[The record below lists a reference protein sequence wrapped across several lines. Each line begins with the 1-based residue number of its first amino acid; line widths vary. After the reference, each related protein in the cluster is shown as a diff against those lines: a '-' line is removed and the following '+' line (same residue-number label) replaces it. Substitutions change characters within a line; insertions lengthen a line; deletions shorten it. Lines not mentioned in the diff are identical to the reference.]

1 MKDSV
6 YRAPKGTRDLV
17 WPDSERRRSFI
28 DLFAKIVSRSGYAE
42 IVPPMF
48 EHIEV
53 FQRLGDGTDVVRKEM
68 YNFEDKGGRNIA
80 LRPEQTASI
89 VRSYAEHRPSLP
101 WKVWYAGPN
110 FRYERAQKGRFRQF
124 DQVGVEALGADD
136 PYLDVEVIAI
146 AWRFYE
152 ALGLKQVNLL
162 LNSVGTIQDRTR
174 YVEALRGYLE
184 KRKGDLSTEMQETL
198 VSNPLRVLDSKRTED
213 IEVVSEAP
221 SILEHLSV
229 EANSHFNKV
238 QEGLQKLKIP
248 YSVTPN
254 LVRGL
259 DYYVQTTFEFTTKS
273 IDAAQ
278 DAIGGGGRYDGLAA
292 EMGAP
297 ETPGVGFALGL
308 DRTLMACE
316 AEKTFIG
323 QEQLLQ
329 IYVVDTT
336 GGENSLIITDQLRQK
351 GFKVDRSFGDRSMKA
366 QMKAADKSGAKIALI
381 IGEDEVEK
389 GVVTIRDLR
398 GEEGQEE
405 IASDSIIANLEKRLG

>member
-28 DLFAKIVSRSGYAE
+28 DLFAGIVSRSGYAE

-68 YNFEDKGGRNIA
+68 YDFEDKGGRNIA

-89 VRSYAEHRPSLP
+89 VRAYAEHRPSLP

-136 PYLDVEVIAI
+136 PHLDVEVIAI

-152 ALGLKQVNLL
+152 ALGLRQVNLL
-162 LNSVGTIQDRTR
+162 LNSVGTSQDRTR
-174 YVEALRGYLE
+174 YIEALSGYLE
-184 KRKGDLSTEMQETL
+184 KRKSDLSAEAQETH
-198 VSNPLRVLDSKRTED
+198 VSNPLRVLASKRNED
-213 IEVVSEAP
+213 IGVVSEAP
-221 SILEHLSV
+221 SILEHLSD
-229 EANSHFNKV
+229 EADSHFKRV
-238 QEGLQKLKIP
+238 QEGLKKLKIP
-248 YSVTPN
+248 YLVEPN

-297 ETPGVGFALGL
+297 ATPGVGFALGL
-308 DRTLMACE
+308 DRTLMGCE
-316 AEKTFIG
+316 AETTFIG
-323 QEQLLQ
+323 PEQLLQ

-336 GGENSLIITDQLRQK
+336 GGENSLLITDQLRQN

>member
-28 DLFAKIVSRSGYAE
+28 DLFAEIVSSAGYAE
-42 IVPPMF
+42 IVLPMF
-48 EHIEV
+48 EHVEV

-68 YNFEDKGGRNIA
+68 YDFEDKGGRNIA

-89 VRSYAEHRPSLP
+89 VRAYAEHRPSLP

-124 DQVGVEALGADD
+124 DQVGIEALGADD

-152 ALGLKQVNLL
+152 ALGLKQVNLS
-162 LNSVGTIQDRTR
+162 LNSVGTLQDRII
-174 YVEALRGYLE
+174 YIEALSEYLE
-184 KRKGDLSTEMQETL
+184 KQKGFLSTEAQETL
-198 VSNPLRVLDSKRTED
+198 SSNPLRVLDSKRAED
-213 IEVVSEAP
+213 IEVVSQAP
-221 SILEHLSV
+221 IILEHLSE
-229 EANSHFNKV
+229 EANNHFSKV
-238 QEGLQKLKIP
+238 EEGLKKLEIP
-248 YSVTPN
+248 YLVQPN

-259 DYYVQTTFEFTTKS
+259 DYYVQTTFEFSTES

-297 ETPGVGFALGL
+297 ATPGVGFALGL

-323 QEQLLQ
+323 PEQLLQ
-329 IYVVDTT
+329 VYVIDTT
-336 GGENSLIITDQLRQK
+336 GGENSLVITDQLRQN

-381 IGEDEVEK
+381 VGEDEVEK

-405 IASDSIIANLEKRLG
+405 IASDSIIANLEKRL

>member
-28 DLFAKIVSRSGYAE
+28 DLFAEIVSSAGYAE
-42 IVPPMF
+42 IVLPMF
-48 EHIEV
+48 EHVEV

-68 YNFEDKGGRNIA
+68 YDFEDKGGRNIA

-89 VRSYAEHRPSLP
+89 VRAYAEHRPSLP

-124 DQVGVEALGADD
+124 DQVGIEALGADD

-152 ALGLKQVNLL
+152 ALGLKQVNLS
-162 LNSVGTIQDRTR
+162 LNSVGTLQDRII
-174 YVEALRGYLE
+174 YIEALSEYLE
-184 KRKGDLSTEMQETL
+184 KQKGFLSTEAQETL
-198 VSNPLRVLDSKRTED
+198 SSNPLRVLDSKRAED
-213 IEVVSEAP
+213 IEVVSQAP
-221 SILEHLSV
+221 SILEHLSE
-229 EANSHFNKV
+229 EANNHFSKV
-238 QEGLQKLKIP
+238 EEGLKKLEIP
-248 YSVTPN
+248 YLVKPN

-259 DYYVQTTFEFTTKS
+259 DYYVQTTFEFSTES

-297 ETPGVGFALGL
+297 ATPGVGFALGL

-323 QEQLLQ
+323 PEQLLQ
-329 IYVVDTT
+329 VYVIDTT
-336 GGENSLIITDQLRQK
+336 GGENSLVITDQLRQN

-381 IGEDEVEK
+381 VGEDEVEK
-389 GVVTIRDLR
+389 GVVTIR
-398 GEEGQEE
+398 Q
-405 IASDSIIANLEKRLG
+405 

>member
-28 DLFAKIVSRSGYAE
+28 DLFAEIVSSAGYAE
-42 IVPPMF
+42 IVLPMF
-48 EHIEV
+48 EHVEV

-68 YNFEDKGGRNIA
+68 YDFEDKGGRNIA

-89 VRSYAEHRPSLP
+89 VRAYAEHRPSLP
-101 WKVWYAGPN
+101 WKVWYSGPN

-124 DQVGVEALGADD
+124 DQVGIEALGADD
-136 PYLDVEVIAI
+136 PYLDVEVISI

-152 ALGLKQVNLL
+152 ALGLKQVNLS
-162 LNSVGTIQDRTR
+162 LNSVGTLQDRIV
-174 YVEALRGYLE
+174 YIEALSEYLE
-184 KRKGDLSTEMQETL
+184 KQKGFLSTEAQETL
-198 VSNPLRVLDSKRTED
+198 SSNPLRVLDSKRAED
-213 IEVVSEAP
+213 IEVVSQAP
-221 SILEHLSV
+221 SILEHLSE
-229 EANSHFNKV
+229 EANNHFSKV
-238 QEGLQKLKIP
+238 EEGLKKLEIP
-248 YSVTPN
+248 YLVQPN

-259 DYYVQTTFEFTTKS
+259 DYYVQTTFEFSTES

-297 ETPGVGFALGL
+297 ATPGVGFALGL

-323 QEQLLQ
+323 PEQLLQ
-329 IYVVDTT
+329 VYVIDTT
-336 GGENSLIITDQLRQK
+336 GGENSLLITDQLRQN

-381 IGEDEVEK
+381 VGEDEVEK

-405 IASDSIIANLEKRLG
+405 IASDSIIANLEKRL

>member
-1 MKDSV
+1 VKESV

-28 DLFAKIVSRSGYAE
+28 DLFAVIASSAGYSE

-68 YNFEDKGGRNIA
+68 YDFEDKGGRNIA

-89 VRSYAEHRPSLP
+89 VRSYAEHRPPLP

-136 PYLDVEVIAI
+136 PYLDIEVIAI

-162 LNSVGTIQDRTR
+162 LNSVGTTQDRTR

>member
-28 DLFAKIVSRSGYAE
+28 DLFAEIVSSAGYAE
-42 IVPPMF
+42 IVLPMF
-48 EHIEV
+48 EHVEV

-68 YNFEDKGGRNIA
+68 YDFEDKGGRNIA

-89 VRSYAEHRPSLP
+89 VRAYAEHRPSLP

-124 DQVGVEALGADD
+124 DQVGIEALGADD

-152 ALGLKQVNLL
+152 ALGLKQVNLS
-162 LNSVGTIQDRTR
+162 LNSVGTLQDRII
-174 YVEALRGYLE
+174 YIEALSEYLE
-184 KRKGDLSTEMQETL
+184 KQKGFLSTEAQETL
-198 VSNPLRVLDSKRTED
+198 SSNPLRVLDSKRAED
-213 IEVVSEAP
+213 IEVLSQAP
-221 SILEHLSV
+221 SILEHLSE
-229 EANSHFNKV
+229 EANNHFSKV
-238 QEGLQKLKIP
+238 EEGLKKLEIP
-248 YSVTPN
+248 YLVQPN

-259 DYYVQTTFEFTTKS
+259 DYYVQTTFEFSTES

-297 ETPGVGFALGL
+297 ATPGVGFALGL

-323 QEQLLQ
+323 PEQLLQ
-329 IYVVDTT
+329 VYVIDTT
-336 GGENSLIITDQLRQK
+336 GGENSLVITDQLRQN

-381 IGEDEVEK
+381 VGEDEVEK

-405 IASDSIIANLEKRLG
+405 IASDSIIANLEKRL

>member
-28 DLFAKIVSRSGYAE
+28 DLFAEIVSSAGYAE
-42 IVPPMF
+42 IVLPMF
-48 EHIEV
+48 EHVEV

-68 YNFEDKGGRNIA
+68 YDFEDKGGRNIA

-89 VRSYAEHRPSLP
+89 VRAYAEHRPSLP

-124 DQVGVEALGADD
+124 DQVGIEALGADD

-152 ALGLKQVNLL
+152 ALGLKQVNLS
-162 LNSVGTIQDRTR
+162 LNSVGTLQDRIV
-174 YVEALRGYLE
+174 YIEALSEYLE
-184 KRKGDLSTEMQETL
+184 KQKGFLSTEAQETL
-198 VSNPLRVLDSKRTED
+198 SSNPLRVLDSKRAED
-213 IEVVSEAP
+213 IEVISQAP
-221 SILEHLSV
+221 SILEHLSE
-229 EANSHFNKV
+229 EANNHFSKV
-238 QEGLQKLKIP
+238 EEGLKKLEIP
-248 YSVTPN
+248 YLVKPN

-259 DYYVQTTFEFTTKS
+259 DYYVQTTFEFSTES

-297 ETPGVGFALGL
+297 ATPGVGFALGL

-323 QEQLLQ
+323 PEQLLQ
-329 IYVVDTT
+329 VYVIDL
-336 GGENSLIITDQLRQK
+336 SLIHI
-351 GFKVDRSFGDRSMKA
+351 
-366 QMKAADKSGAKIALI
+366 
-381 IGEDEVEK
+381 
-389 GVVTIRDLR
+389 
-398 GEEGQEE
+398 
-405 IASDSIIANLEKRLG
+405 

>member
-1 MKDSV
+1 MKDPV

-28 DLFAKIVSRSGYAE
+28 DLFAEIVSSAGYAE
-42 IVPPMF
+42 IVLPMF
-48 EHIEV
+48 EHVEV

-68 YNFEDKGGRNIA
+68 YDFEDKGGRNIA

-89 VRSYAEHRPSLP
+89 VRAYAEHRPSLP

-124 DQVGVEALGADD
+124 DQVGIEALGADD

-152 ALGLKQVNLL
+152 ALGLKQVNLS
-162 LNSVGTIQDRTR
+162 LNSVGTLQDRIV
-174 YVEALRGYLE
+174 YIEALSEYLE
-184 KRKGDLSTEMQETL
+184 KQKGFLSTEAQETL
-198 VSNPLRVLDSKRTED
+198 SSNPLRVLDSKRAED
-213 IEVVSEAP
+213 IEVVSQAP
-221 SILEHLSV
+221 SILEHLSEEASNHFSKV
-229 EANSHFNKV
+229 E
-238 QEGLQKLKIP
+238 EGLKKLEIP
-248 YSVTPN
+248 YLVKPN

-259 DYYVQTTFEFTTKS
+259 DYYVQTTFEFSTES

-297 ETPGVGFALGL
+297 ATPGVGFALGL

-323 QEQLLQ
+323 PEQLLQ
-329 IYVVDTT
+329 VYVIDTT
-336 GGENSLIITDQLRQK
+336 GGENSLVITDQLRQN

-381 IGEDEVEK
+381 VGEDEVEK

-405 IASDSIIANLEKRLG
+405 IASDSIIANLEKRL

>member
-17 WPDSERRRSFI
+17 WPDTERRRSFI
-28 DLFAKIVSRSGYAE
+28 DLFSGIASSAGYAE

-152 ALGLKQVNLL
+152 ALDLKQVNLL
-162 LNSVGTIQDRTR
+162 LNSVGTTQDRTR
-174 YVEALRGYLE
+174 YVEALREYLE
-184 KRKGDLSTEMQETL
+184 KRKDDLSTETQETL
-198 VSNPLRVLDSKRTED
+198 TSNPLRVLDSKRAED
-213 IEVVSEAP
+213 IEVISEAP
-221 SILEHLSV
+221 SILEHLSA

-336 GGENSLIITDQLRQK
+336 GGENSLVITDQLRQK

>member
-28 DLFAKIVSRSGYAE
+28 DLFAEIVSSAGYAE
-42 IVPPMF
+42 IVLPMF
-48 EHIEV
+48 EHVEV

-68 YNFEDKGGRNIA
+68 YDFEDKGGRNIA

-89 VRSYAEHRPSLP
+89 VRAYAEHRPSLP
-101 WKVWYAGPN
+101 WKVWYSGPN

-124 DQVGVEALGADD
+124 DQVGIEALGADD

-152 ALGLKQVNLL
+152 ALGLKQVNLS
-162 LNSVGTIQDRTR
+162 LNSVGTLQDRIV
-174 YVEALRGYLE
+174 YIEALSEYLE
-184 KRKGDLSTEMQETL
+184 KQKGFLSTEAQETL
-198 VSNPLRVLDSKRTED
+198 SSNPLRVLDSKRAED
-213 IEVVSEAP
+213 IEVISQAP
-221 SILEHLSV
+221 SILEHLSEEASNHFSKV
-229 EANSHFNKV
+229 E
-238 QEGLQKLKIP
+238 EGLKKLEIP
-248 YSVTPN
+248 YLVKPN

-259 DYYVQTTFEFTTKS
+259 DYYVQTTFEFSTES

-297 ETPGVGFALGL
+297 ATPGVGFALGL

-323 QEQLLQ
+323 PEQLLQ
-329 IYVVDTT
+329 VYVIDTT
-336 GGENSLIITDQLRQK
+336 GGENSLVITDQLRQN

-381 IGEDEVEK
+381 VGEDEVEK

-405 IASDSIIANLEKRLG
+405 IASDSIIANLEKRL

>member
-28 DLFAKIVSRSGYAE
+28 DLFAEIVSSAGYAE
-42 IVPPMF
+42 IVLPMF
-48 EHIEV
+48 EHVEV

-68 YNFEDKGGRNIA
+68 YDFEDKGGRNIA

-89 VRSYAEHRPSLP
+89 VRAYAEHRPSLP
-101 WKVWYAGPN
+101 WKVWYSGPN

-124 DQVGVEALGADD
+124 DQVGIEALGADD

-152 ALGLKQVNLL
+152 ALGLKQVNLS
-162 LNSVGTIQDRTR
+162 LNSVGTLQDRII
-174 YVEALRGYLE
+174 YIEALSEYLE
-184 KRKGDLSTEMQETL
+184 KQKGFLSTEAQETL
-198 VSNPLRVLDSKRTED
+198 SSNPLRVLDSKRAED
-213 IEVVSEAP
+213 IEVVSQAP
-221 SILEHLSV
+221 SILEHLSEEASNHFSKV
-229 EANSHFNKV
+229 E
-238 QEGLQKLKIP
+238 EGLKKLEIP
-248 YSVTPN
+248 YLVQPN

-259 DYYVQTTFEFTTKS
+259 DYYVQTTFEFSTES

-297 ETPGVGFALGL
+297 STPGVGFALGL

-323 QEQLLQ
+323 PEQLLQ
-329 IYVVDTT
+329 VYVIDTT
-336 GGENSLIITDQLRQK
+336 GGENSLVITDQLRQN

-381 IGEDEVEK
+381 VGEDEVEK

-405 IASDSIIANLEKRLG
+405 IASDSIIANLEKRL

>member
-1 MKDSV
+1 VKDSV

-28 DLFAKIVSRSGYAE
+28 DLFAEIVSSAGYAE
-42 IVPPMF
+42 IVLPMF
-48 EHIEV
+48 EHVEV

-68 YNFEDKGGRNIA
+68 YDFEDKGGRNIA

-89 VRSYAEHRPSLP
+89 VRAYAEHRPSLP

-124 DQVGVEALGADD
+124 DQVGIEALGADD

-152 ALGLKQVNLL
+152 ALGLKQVNLS
-162 LNSVGTIQDRTR
+162 LNSVGTLQDRIV
-174 YVEALRGYLE
+174 YIEALSEYLE
-184 KRKGDLSTEMQETL
+184 KQKGFLSTEAQETL
-198 VSNPLRVLDSKRTED
+198 SSNPLRVLDSKRAED
-213 IEVVSEAP
+213 IEVLSQAP
-221 SILEHLSV
+221 SILEHLSE
-229 EANSHFNKV
+229 EANNHFSKV
-238 QEGLQKLKIP
+238 EEGLKKLEIP
-248 YSVTPN
+248 YLVQPN

-259 DYYVQTTFEFTTKS
+259 DYYVQTTFEFSTES

-297 ETPGVGFALGL
+297 ATPGVGFALGL

-323 QEQLLQ
+323 PEQLLQ
-329 IYVVDTT
+329 VYVIDTT
-336 GGENSLIITDQLRQK
+336 GGENSLVITDQLRQN

-381 IGEDEVEK
+381 VGEDEVEK

-405 IASDSIIANLEKRLG
+405 IASDSIIANLEKRL

>member
-28 DLFAKIVSRSGYAE
+28 DLFAEIVSSAGYAE
-42 IVPPMF
+42 IVLPMF
-48 EHIEV
+48 EHVEV

-68 YNFEDKGGRNIA
+68 YDFEDKGGRNIA

-89 VRSYAEHRPSLP
+89 VRAYAEHRPSLP

-124 DQVGVEALGADD
+124 DQVGIEALGADD

-152 ALGLKQVNLL
+152 ALGLKQVNLS
-162 LNSVGTIQDRTR
+162 LNSVGTLQDRIV
-174 YVEALRGYLE
+174 YIEALSEYLE
-184 KRKGDLSTEMQETL
+184 KQKGFLSTEAQETL
-198 VSNPLRVLDSKRTED
+198 SSNPLRVLDSKRAED
-213 IEVVSEAP
+213 IEVVSQAP
-221 SILEHLSV
+221 SILEHLSE
-229 EANSHFNKV
+229 EANNHFSKV
-238 QEGLQKLKIP
+238 EEGLKKLEIP
-248 YSVTPN
+248 YLVQPN

-259 DYYVQTTFEFTTKS
+259 DYYVQTTFEFSTES

-297 ETPGVGFALGL
+297 ATPGVGFALGL

-316 AEKTFIG
+316 AEKTLIG
-323 QEQLLQ
+323 PEQLLQ
-329 IYVVDTT
+329 VYVIDTT
-336 GGENSLIITDQLRQK
+336 GGENSLVITDQLRQN

-381 IGEDEVEK
+381 VGEDEVEK

-405 IASDSIIANLEKRLG
+405 IASDSIIANLEKRL

>member
-1 MKDSV
+1 VKDSV

-28 DLFAKIVSRSGYAE
+28 DLFAEIVSSAGYAE
-42 IVPPMF
+42 IVLPMF
-48 EHIEV
+48 EHVEV

-68 YNFEDKGGRNIA
+68 YDFEDKGGRNIA

-89 VRSYAEHRPSLP
+89 VRAYAEHRPSLP
-101 WKVWYAGPN
+101 WKVWYSGPN

-124 DQVGVEALGADD
+124 DQVGIEALGADD

-152 ALGLKQVNLL
+152 ALGLKQVNLS
-162 LNSVGTIQDRTR
+162 LNSVGALQDRII
-174 YVEALRGYLE
+174 YIEALSEYLE
-184 KRKGDLSTEMQETL
+184 KQKGFLSTEAQETL
-198 VSNPLRVLDSKRTED
+198 SSNPLRVLDSKRAED
-213 IEVVSEAP
+213 IEVVSQAP
-221 SILEHLSV
+221 SILEHLSEEASNHFSKV
-229 EANSHFNKV
+229 E
-238 QEGLQKLKIP
+238 EGLKKLEIP
-248 YSVTPN
+248 YLVQPN

-259 DYYVQTTFEFTTKS
+259 DYYVQTTFEFSTES

-297 ETPGVGFALGL
+297 ATPGVGFALGL

-323 QEQLLQ
+323 PEQLLQ
-329 IYVVDTT
+329 VYVIDTT
-336 GGENSLIITDQLRQK
+336 GGENSLVITDQLRQN

-381 IGEDEVEK
+381 VGEDEVEK

-405 IASDSIIANLEKRLG
+405 IASDSIIANLEKRL

>member
-28 DLFAKIVSRSGYAE
+28 DLFAEIVSSAGYAE
-42 IVPPMF
+42 IVLPMF
-48 EHIEV
+48 EHVEV

-68 YNFEDKGGRNIA
+68 YDFEDKGGRNIA

-89 VRSYAEHRPSLP
+89 VRAYAEHRPSLP
-101 WKVWYAGPN
+101 WKVWYSGPN

-124 DQVGVEALGADD
+124 DQVGIEALGADD

-152 ALGLKQVNLL
+152 ALGLKQVNLS
-162 LNSVGTIQDRTR
+162 LNSVGTLQDRIV
-174 YVEALRGYLE
+174 YIEALSEYLE
-184 KRKGDLSTEMQETL
+184 KQKGFLSTEAQETL
-198 VSNPLRVLDSKRTED
+198 SSNPLRVLDSKRVED
-213 IEVVSEAP
+213 IEVVSQAP
-221 SILEHLSV
+221 SILEHLSE
-229 EANSHFNKV
+229 EANNHFSKV
-238 QEGLQKLKIP
+238 EEGLKKLEIP
-248 YSVTPN
+248 YLVQPN

-259 DYYVQTTFEFTTKS
+259 DYYVQTTFEFSTES

-297 ETPGVGFALGL
+297 ATPGVGFALGL

-323 QEQLLQ
+323 PEQLLQ
-329 IYVVDTT
+329 VYVIDTT
-336 GGENSLIITDQLRQK
+336 GGENSLVITDQLRQN

-381 IGEDEVEK
+381 VGEDEVEK

-405 IASDSIIANLEKRLG
+405 IASDSIIANLEKRL

>member
-28 DLFAKIVSRSGYAE
+28 DLFAEIVSSAGYAE
-42 IVPPMF
+42 IVLPMF
-48 EHIEV
+48 EHVEV

-68 YNFEDKGGRNIA
+68 YDFEDKGGRNIA

-89 VRSYAEHRPSLP
+89 VRAYAEHRPSLP

-124 DQVGVEALGADD
+124 DQVGIEALGADD

-152 ALGLKQVNLL
+152 ALGLKQVNLS
-162 LNSVGTIQDRTR
+162 LNSVGSLQDRIV
-174 YVEALRGYLE
+174 YIEALSEYLE
-184 KRKGDLSTEMQETL
+184 KQKGFLSTEAQETL
-198 VSNPLRVLDSKRTED
+198 SSNPLRVLDSKRAED
-213 IEVVSEAP
+213 IEVVSQAP
-221 SILEHLSV
+221 SILEHLSE
-229 EANSHFNKV
+229 EANNHFSKV
-238 QEGLQKLKIP
+238 EEGLKKLEIP
-248 YSVTPN
+248 YLVKPN

-259 DYYVQTTFEFTTKS
+259 DYYVQTTFEFSTES

-297 ETPGVGFALGL
+297 ATPGVGFALGL

-323 QEQLLQ
+323 PEQLLQ
-329 IYVVDTT
+329 VYVIDTT
-336 GGENSLIITDQLRQK
+336 GGENSLVITDQLRQN

-381 IGEDEVEK
+381 VGEDEVEK

-405 IASDSIIANLEKRLG
+405 IASDSIIANLEKRL

>member
-28 DLFAKIVSRSGYAE
+28 DLFAEIVSSAGYAE
-42 IVPPMF
+42 IVLPMF
-48 EHIEV
+48 EHVEV

-68 YNFEDKGGRNIA
+68 YDFEDKGGRNIA

-89 VRSYAEHRPSLP
+89 VRAYAEHRPSLP

-124 DQVGVEALGADD
+124 DQVGIEALGADD

-152 ALGLKQVNLL
+152 ALGLKQVNLS
-162 LNSVGTIQDRTR
+162 LNSVGTLQDRIV
-174 YVEALRGYLE
+174 YIEALSEYLE
-184 KRKGDLSTEMQETL
+184 KQKGFLSTEAQETL
-198 VSNPLRVLDSKRTED
+198 SSNPLRVLDSKRAED
-213 IEVVSEAP
+213 IEVVSQAP
-221 SILEHLSV
+221 SILEHLSE
-229 EANSHFNKV
+229 EANNHFSKV
-238 QEGLQKLKIP
+238 EEGLKKLEIP
-248 YSVTPN
+248 YLVKPN

-259 DYYVQTTFEFTTKS
+259 DYYVQTTFEFSTES

-297 ETPGVGFALGL
+297 ATPGVGFALGL

-323 QEQLLQ
+323 PEQLLQ
-329 IYVVDTT
+329 VYVIDTT
-336 GGENSLIITDQLRQK
+336 GGENSLVITDQLRQN

-381 IGEDEVEK
+381 VGEDEVEK

-405 IASDSIIANLEKRLG
+405 IASDSIIANLEKRL

>member
-28 DLFAKIVSRSGYAE
+28 DLFAEIVSSAGYAE
-42 IVPPMF
+42 IVLPMF
-48 EHIEV
+48 EHVEV

-68 YNFEDKGGRNIA
+68 YDFEDKGGRNIA

-89 VRSYAEHRPSLP
+89 VRAYAEHRPSLP

-124 DQVGVEALGADD
+124 DQVGIEALGADD

-152 ALGLKQVNLL
+152 ALGLKQVNLS
-162 LNSVGTIQDRTR
+162 LNSVGTLQDRIV
-174 YVEALRGYLE
+174 YIEALSEYLE
-184 KRKGDLSTEMQETL
+184 KQKGFLSTEAQETL
-198 VSNPLRVLDSKRTED
+198 SSNPLRVLDSKRVED
-213 IEVVSEAP
+213 IEVVSQAP
-221 SILEHLSV
+221 SILEHLSEEASNHFSKV
-229 EANSHFNKV
+229 E
-238 QEGLQKLKIP
+238 EGLKKLEIP
-248 YSVTPN
+248 YLVQPN

-259 DYYVQTTFEFTTKS
+259 DYYVQTTFEFSTES

-297 ETPGVGFALGL
+297 ATPGVGFALGL

-323 QEQLLQ
+323 PEQLLQ
-329 IYVVDTT
+329 VYVIDTT
-336 GGENSLIITDQLRQK
+336 GGENSLVITDQLRQN

-381 IGEDEVEK
+381 VGEDEVEK

-405 IASDSIIANLEKRLG
+405 IASDSIIANLEKRL

>member
-1 MKDSV
+1 VKDSV

-28 DLFAKIVSRSGYAE
+28 DLFAEIVSSAGYAE
-42 IVPPMF
+42 IVLPMF
-48 EHIEV
+48 EHVEV

-68 YNFEDKGGRNIA
+68 YDFEDKGGRNIA

-89 VRSYAEHRPSLP
+89 VRAYAEHRPSLP

-124 DQVGVEALGADD
+124 DQVGIEALGADD

-152 ALGLKQVNLL
+152 ALGLKQVNLS
-162 LNSVGTIQDRTR
+162 LNSVGTLQDRIV
-174 YVEALRGYLE
+174 YIEALSEYLE
-184 KRKGDLSTEMQETL
+184 KQKGFLSTEAQETL
-198 VSNPLRVLDSKRTED
+198 SSNPLRVLDSKRAED
-213 IEVVSEAP
+213 IEVVSQAP
-221 SILEHLSV
+221 SILEHLSEEASNHFSKV
-229 EANSHFNKV
+229 E
-238 QEGLQKLKIP
+238 EGLKKLEIP
-248 YSVTPN
+248 YLVQPN

-259 DYYVQTTFEFTTKS
+259 DYYVQTTFEFSTES

-297 ETPGVGFALGL
+297 ATPGVGFALGL

-323 QEQLLQ
+323 PEQLLQ
-329 IYVVDTT
+329 VYVIDTT
-336 GGENSLIITDQLRQK
+336 GGENSLVITDQLRQN

-381 IGEDEVEK
+381 VGEDEVEK

-405 IASDSIIANLEKRLG
+405 IASDSIIANLEKRL

>member
-28 DLFAKIVSRSGYAE
+28 DLFAEIVSSAGYAE
-42 IVPPMF
+42 IVLPMF
-48 EHIEV
+48 EHVEV

-68 YNFEDKGGRNIA
+68 YDFEDKGGRNIA

-89 VRSYAEHRPSLP
+89 VRAYAEHRPSLP

-124 DQVGVEALGADD
+124 DQVGIEALGADD

-152 ALGLKQVNLL
+152 ALGLKQVNLS
-162 LNSVGTIQDRTR
+162 LNSVGTLQDRII
-174 YVEALRGYLE
+174 YIEALSEYLE
-184 KRKGDLSTEMQETL
+184 KQKCFLSTEAQETL
-198 VSNPLRVLDSKRTED
+198 SSNPLRVLDSKRAED
-213 IEVVSEAP
+213 IEVVSQAP
-221 SILEHLSV
+221 SILEHLSEEASNHFSKV
-229 EANSHFNKV
+229 E
-238 QEGLQKLKIP
+238 EGLKKLEIP
-248 YSVTPN
+248 YLVQPN

-259 DYYVQTTFEFTTKS
+259 DYYVQTTFEFSTES

-297 ETPGVGFALGL
+297 ATPGVGFALGL

-323 QEQLLQ
+323 PEQLLQ
-329 IYVVDTT
+329 VYVIDTT
-336 GGENSLIITDQLRQK
+336 GGENSLVITDQLRQN

-381 IGEDEVEK
+381 VGEDEVEK

-405 IASDSIIANLEKRLG
+405 IASDSIIANLEKRL

>member
-28 DLFAKIVSRSGYAE
+28 DLFAEIVSSAGYAE
-42 IVPPMF
+42 IVLPMF
-48 EHIEV
+48 EHVEV

-68 YNFEDKGGRNIA
+68 YDFEDKGGRNIA

-89 VRSYAEHRPSLP
+89 VRAYAEHRPSLP

-124 DQVGVEALGADD
+124 DQVGIEALGADD

-152 ALGLKQVNLL
+152 ALGLKQVNLS
-162 LNSVGTIQDRTR
+162 LNSVGTLQDRI
-174 YVEALRGYLE
+174 VNIEALSEYLE
-184 KRKGDLSTEMQETL
+184 KQKGFLSTEAQETL
-198 VSNPLRVLDSKRTED
+198 SSNPLRVLDSKRVED
-213 IEVVSEAP
+213 IEVVSQAP
-221 SILEHLSV
+221 SILEHLSE
-229 EANSHFNKV
+229 EANNHFSKV
-238 QEGLQKLKIP
+238 EEGLKKLEIP
-248 YSVTPN
+248 YLVQPN

-259 DYYVQTTFEFTTKS
+259 DYYVQTTFEFSTES

-297 ETPGVGFALGL
+297 ATPGVGFALGL

-323 QEQLLQ
+323 PEQLLQ
-329 IYVVDTT
+329 VYVIDTT
-336 GGENSLIITDQLRQK
+336 GGENSLVITDQLRQN

-381 IGEDEVEK
+381 VGEDEVEK

-405 IASDSIIANLEKRLG
+405 IASGSIIANLEKRLR

>member
-28 DLFAKIVSRSGYAE
+28 DLFAEIVSSAGYAE
-42 IVPPMF
+42 IVLPMF
-48 EHIEV
+48 EHVEV

-68 YNFEDKGGRNIA
+68 YDFEDKGGRNIA

-89 VRSYAEHRPSLP
+89 VRAYAEHRPSLP

-124 DQVGVEALGADD
+124 DQVGIEALGADD

-152 ALGLKQVNLL
+152 ALGLKQVNLS
-162 LNSVGTIQDRTR
+162 LNSVGTLQDRIV
-174 YVEALRGYLE
+174 YIEALSEYLE
-184 KRKGDLSTEMQETL
+184 KQKGFLSTEAQETL
-198 VSNPLRVLDSKRTED
+198 SSNPLRVLDSKRAED
-213 IEVVSEAP
+213 IEVVSQAP
-221 SILEHLSV
+221 SILEHLSEEASNHFSKV
-229 EANSHFNKV
+229 E
-238 QEGLQKLKIP
+238 EGLKKLEIP
-248 YSVTPN
+248 YLVQPN

-259 DYYVQTTFEFTTKS
+259 DYYVQTTFEFSTES

-297 ETPGVGFALGL
+297 ATPGVGFALGL

-323 QEQLLQ
+323 PEQLLQ
-329 IYVVDTT
+329 VYVIDTT
-336 GGENSLIITDQLRQK
+336 GGENSLLITDQLRQN

-381 IGEDEVEK
+381 VGEDEVEK

-405 IASDSIIANLEKRLG
+405 IASDSIIANLEKRL

>member
-28 DLFAKIVSRSGYAE
+28 DLFAEIVSSAGYAE
-42 IVPPMF
+42 IVLPMF
-48 EHIEV
+48 EHVEV

-68 YNFEDKGGRNIA
+68 YDFEDKGGRNIA

-89 VRSYAEHRPSLP
+89 VRAYAEHRPSLP
-101 WKVWYAGPN
+101 WKVWYSGPN

-124 DQVGVEALGADD
+124 DEVGIEALGADD

-152 ALGLKQVNLL
+152 ALCLKQVNLS
-162 LNSVGTIQDRTR
+162 LNSVGTLQDRIV
-174 YVEALRGYLE
+174 YIEAFSEYLE
-184 KRKGDLSTEMQETL
+184 KQKGFLSTEAQETL
-198 VSNPLRVLDSKRTED
+198 SSNPLRVLDSKRAED
-213 IEVVSEAP
+213 IEVVSQAP
-221 SILEHLSV
+221 SILEHLSE
-229 EANSHFNKV
+229 EANNHFSKV
-238 QEGLQKLKIP
+238 EEGLKKLEIP
-248 YSVTPN
+248 YLVQPN

-259 DYYVQTTFEFTTKS
+259 DYYVQTTFEFSTES

-297 ETPGVGFALGL
+297 ATPGVGFALGL

-323 QEQLLQ
+323 PEQLLQ
-329 IYVVDTT
+329 VYVIDTT
-336 GGENSLIITDQLRQK
+336 GGENSLLITDQLRQN

-381 IGEDEVEK
+381 VGEDEVEK

-405 IASDSIIANLEKRLG
+405 IASDSIIANLEKRL

>member
-28 DLFAKIVSRSGYAE
+28 DLFAEIVSSAGYAE
-42 IVPPMF
+42 IVLPMF
-48 EHIEV
+48 EHVEV

-68 YNFEDKGGRNIA
+68 YDFEDKGGRNIA

-89 VRSYAEHRPSLP
+89 VRAYAEHRPSLP

-124 DQVGVEALGADD
+124 DQVGIEALGADD

-152 ALGLKQVNLL
+152 ALGLKQVNLS
-162 LNSVGTIQDRTR
+162 LNSVGTLQDRII
-174 YVEALRGYLE
+174 YIEALSEYLE
-184 KRKGDLSTEMQETL
+184 KQKGFLSTEAQETL
-198 VSNPLRVLDSKRTED
+198 SSNPLRVLDSKRVED
-213 IEVVSEAP
+213 IEVVSQAP
-221 SILEHLSV
+221 SILEHLSE
-229 EANSHFNKV
+229 EANNHFSKV
-238 QEGLQKLKIP
+238 EEGLKKLEIP
-248 YSVTPN
+248 YLVQPN

-259 DYYVQTTFEFTTKS
+259 DYYVQTTFEFSTES

-297 ETPGVGFALGL
+297 ATPGVGFALGL

-323 QEQLLQ
+323 PEQLLQ
-329 IYVVDTT
+329 VYVIDTT
-336 GGENSLIITDQLRQK
+336 GGENSLVITDQLRQN

-381 IGEDEVEK
+381 VGEDEVEK

-405 IASDSIIANLEKRLG
+405 IASDSIVANLEKRL

>member
-28 DLFAKIVSRSGYAE
+28 DLFAEIVSSAGYAE
-42 IVPPMF
+42 IVLPMF
-48 EHIEV
+48 EHVEV

-68 YNFEDKGGRNIA
+68 YDFEDKGGRNIA

-89 VRSYAEHRPSLP
+89 VRAYAEHRPSLP

-124 DQVGVEALGADD
+124 DQVGIEALGADD

-152 ALGLKQVNLL
+152 ALGLKQVNLS
-162 LNSVGTIQDRTR
+162 LNSVGTLQDRIV
-174 YVEALRGYLE
+174 YIEALSEYLE
-184 KRKGDLSTEMQETL
+184 KQKGFLSTEAQETL
-198 VSNPLRVLDSKRTED
+198 SSNPLRVLDSKRVED
-213 IEVVSEAP
+213 IEVVSQAP
-221 SILEHLSV
+221 SILEHLSEEASNHFSKV
-229 EANSHFNKV
+229 E
-238 QEGLQKLKIP
+238 EGLKKLEIP
-248 YSVTPN
+248 YLIKPN

-259 DYYVQTTFEFTTKS
+259 DYYVQTTFEFSTES

-297 ETPGVGFALGL
+297 ATPGVGFALGL
-308 DRTLMACE
+308 DRTLMACK

-323 QEQLLQ
+323 REQLLQ
-329 IYVVDTT
+329 VYVIDTT
-336 GGENSLIITDQLRQK
+336 GGENSLVITDQLRQN

-381 IGEDEVEK
+381 VGEDEVEK

-405 IASDSIIANLEKRLG
+405 IASDSIIANLEKRL

>member
-28 DLFAKIVSRSGYAE
+28 DLFAEIVSSAGYAE
-42 IVPPMF
+42 IVLPMF
-48 EHIEV
+48 EHVEV

-68 YNFEDKGGRNIA
+68 YDFEDKGGRNIA

-89 VRSYAEHRPSLP
+89 VRAYAEHRPSLP
-101 WKVWYAGPN
+101 WKVWYSGPN

-124 DQVGVEALGADD
+124 DQVGIEALGADD

-152 ALGLKQVNLL
+152 ALGLKQVNLS
-162 LNSVGTIQDRTR
+162 LNSVGPLQDRIV
-174 YVEALRGYLE
+174 YIEALSEYLE
-184 KRKGDLSTEMQETL
+184 KQKGFLSTEAQETL
-198 VSNPLRVLDSKRTED
+198 SSNPLRVLDSKRAED
-213 IEVVSEAP
+213 IEVVSQAP
-221 SILEHLSV
+221 SILEHLSEEASNHFSKV
-229 EANSHFNKV
+229 E
-238 QEGLQKLKIP
+238 EGLKKLEIP
-248 YSVTPN
+248 YLVQPN

-259 DYYVQTTFEFTTKS
+259 DYYVQTTFEFSTES

-297 ETPGVGFALGL
+297 ATPGVGFALGL

-323 QEQLLQ
+323 PEQLLQ
-329 IYVVDTT
+329 VYVIDTT
-336 GGENSLIITDQLRQK
+336 GGENSLVITDQLRQN

-381 IGEDEVEK
+381 VGEDEVEK

-405 IASDSIIANLEKRLG
+405 IASGSIIANLEKRLR

>member
-28 DLFAKIVSRSGYAE
+28 DLFAGIASSAGYAE

-68 YNFEDKGGRNIA
+68 YDFEDKGGRNIA

-89 VRSYAEHRPSLP
+89 VRSYAEHRPPLP

-124 DQVGVEALGADD
+124 DQVGVEALGTDD

-162 LNSVGTIQDRTR
+162 LNSVGTTQDRTR
-174 YVEALRGYLE
+174 YVEALREYLE
-184 KRKGDLSTEMQETL
+184 KRKDNLSTETQETL
-198 VSNPLRVLDSKRTED
+198 VSNPLRVLDSKRAED
-213 IEVVSEAP
+213 IEVISEAP
-221 SILEHLSV
+221 SILEHLSDQ
-229 EANSHFNKV
+229 ATSHFDKV
-238 QEGLQKLKIP
+238 QEGLQKLEIP

-273 IDAAQ
+273 INAAQ

-297 ETPGVGFALGL
+297 ETHGVGFALGL

-323 QEQLLQ
+323 PEQLLQ

-336 GGENSLIITDQLRQK
+336 GGENSLVITDQLRQK

>member
-28 DLFAKIVSRSGYAE
+28 DLFAEIVSSAGYAE
-42 IVPPMF
+42 IVLPMF
-48 EHIEV
+48 EHVEV

-68 YNFEDKGGRNIA
+68 YDFEDKGGRNIA

-89 VRSYAEHRPSLP
+89 VRAYAEHRPSLP

-124 DQVGVEALGADD
+124 DQVGIEALGADD

-152 ALGLKQVNLL
+152 ALGLKQVNLS
-162 LNSVGTIQDRTR
+162 LNSVGTLQDRIV
-174 YVEALRGYLE
+174 YIEALSEYLE
-184 KRKGDLSTEMQETL
+184 KQKGFLSTEAQETL
-198 VSNPLRVLDSKRTED
+198 SSNPLRVLDSKRAED
-213 IEVVSEAP
+213 IEVVSQAP
-221 SILEHLSV
+221 SILEHLSEEASNHFSKV
-229 EANSHFNKV
+229 E
-238 QEGLQKLKIP
+238 EGLKKLEIP
-248 YSVTPN
+248 YLVQPN

-259 DYYVQTTFEFTTKS
+259 DYYVQTTFEFSTES

-297 ETPGVGFALGL
+297 STPGVGFALGL

-323 QEQLLQ
+323 PEQLLQ
-329 IYVVDTT
+329 VYVIDTT
-336 GGENSLIITDQLRQK
+336 GGENSLVITDQLRQN

-381 IGEDEVEK
+381 VGEDEVEK

-405 IASDSIIANLEKRLG
+405 IASDSIIANLEKRL

>member
-28 DLFAKIVSRSGYAE
+28 DLFAEIVSSAGYAE
-42 IVPPMF
+42 IVLPMF
-48 EHIEV
+48 EHVEV

-68 YNFEDKGGRNIA
+68 YDFEDKGGRNIA

-89 VRSYAEHRPSLP
+89 VRAYAEHRPSLP

-124 DQVGVEALGADD
+124 DQVGIEALGADD

-152 ALGLKQVNLL
+152 ALGLKQVNLS
-162 LNSVGTIQDRTR
+162 LNSVGTLQDRII
-174 YVEALRGYLE
+174 YIEALSEYLE
-184 KRKGDLSTEMQETL
+184 KQKGFLSTEAQETL
-198 VSNPLRVLDSKRTED
+198 SSNPLRVLDSKRAED
-213 IEVVSEAP
+213 IEVVSQAP
-221 SILEHLSV
+221 SILEHLSEEASNHFSKV
-229 EANSHFNKV
+229 E
-238 QEGLQKLKIP
+238 EGLKKLEIP
-248 YSVTPN
+248 YLIKPN

-259 DYYVQTTFEFTTKS
+259 DYYVQTTFEFSTES

-297 ETPGVGFALGL
+297 ATPGVGFALGL

-323 QEQLLQ
+323 PEQLLQ
-329 IYVVDTT
+329 VYVIDTT
-336 GGENSLIITDQLRQK
+336 GGENSLVITDQLRQN

-381 IGEDEVEK
+381 VGEDEVEK

-405 IASDSIIANLEKRLG
+405 IASDSIIANLEKRL

>member
-28 DLFAKIVSRSGYAE
+28 DLFAEIVSSAGYAE
-42 IVPPMF
+42 IVLPMF
-48 EHIEV
+48 EHVEV

-68 YNFEDKGGRNIA
+68 YDFEDKGGRNIA

-89 VRSYAEHRPSLP
+89 VRAYAEHRPSLP

-124 DQVGVEALGADD
+124 DQVGIEALGADD

-152 ALGLKQVNLL
+152 ALGLKQVNLS
-162 LNSVGTIQDRTR
+162 LNSVGSLQDRIV
-174 YVEALRGYLE
+174 YIEALSEYLE
-184 KRKGDLSTEMQETL
+184 KQKGFLSTEAQETL
-198 VSNPLRVLDSKRTED
+198 SSNPLRVLDSKRAED
-213 IEVVSEAP
+213 IEVVSQAP
-221 SILEHLSV
+221 SILEHLSEEASNHFSKV
-229 EANSHFNKV
+229 E
-238 QEGLQKLKIP
+238 EGLKKLEIP
-248 YSVTPN
+248 YLVQPN

-259 DYYVQTTFEFTTKS
+259 DYYVQTTFEFSTES

-297 ETPGVGFALGL
+297 ATPGVGFALGL

-323 QEQLLQ
+323 PEQLLQ
-329 IYVVDTT
+329 VYVIDTT
-336 GGENSLIITDQLRQK
+336 GGENSLVITDQLRQN

-381 IGEDEVEK
+381 VGEDEVEK

-405 IASDSIIANLEKRLG
+405 IASDSIIANLEKRL

>member
-28 DLFAKIVSRSGYAE
+28 DLFAEIVSSAGYAE
-42 IVPPMF
+42 IVLPMF
-48 EHIEV
+48 EHVEV

-68 YNFEDKGGRNIA
+68 YDFEDKGGRNIA

-89 VRSYAEHRPSLP
+89 VRAYAEHRPSLP

-124 DQVGVEALGADD
+124 DQVGIEALGADD

-152 ALGLKQVNLL
+152 ALGLKQVNLS
-162 LNSVGTIQDRTR
+162 LNSVGTLQDRIV
-174 YVEALRGYLE
+174 YIEALSEYLE
-184 KRKGDLSTEMQETL
+184 KQKGFLSTEAQETL
-198 VSNPLRVLDSKRTED
+198 SSNPLRVLDSKRAED
-213 IEVVSEAP
+213 IEVVSQAP
-221 SILEHLSV
+221 SILGHLSEEASNHFSKV
-229 EANSHFNKV
+229 E
-238 QEGLQKLKIP
+238 EGLKKLEIP
-248 YSVTPN
+248 YLVQPN

-259 DYYVQTTFEFTTKS
+259 DYYVQTTFEFSTES

-297 ETPGVGFALGL
+297 ATPGVGFALGL

-323 QEQLLQ
+323 PEQLLQ
-329 IYVVDTT
+329 VYVIDTT
-336 GGENSLIITDQLRQK
+336 GGENSLVITDQLRQN

-381 IGEDEVEK
+381 VGEDEVEK

-405 IASDSIIANLEKRLG
+405 IASDSIIANLEKRL

>member
-28 DLFAKIVSRSGYAE
+28 DLFAEIVSSAGYAE
-42 IVPPMF
+42 IVLPMF
-48 EHIEV
+48 EHVEV

-68 YNFEDKGGRNIA
+68 YDFEDKGGRNIA

-89 VRSYAEHRPSLP
+89 VRAYAEHRPSLP
-101 WKVWYAGPN
+101 WKVWYSGPN

-124 DQVGVEALGADD
+124 DQVGIEALGADD

-152 ALGLKQVNLL
+152 ALGLKQVNLS
-162 LNSVGTIQDRTR
+162 LNSVGTLQDRIV
-174 YVEALRGYLE
+174 YIEALSEYLE
-184 KRKGDLSTEMQETL
+184 KQKGFLSTEAQETL
-198 VSNPLRVLDSKRTED
+198 SSNPLRVLDSKRAED
-213 IEVVSEAP
+213 IEVVSQAP
-221 SILEHLSV
+221 SILEYLSE
-229 EANSHFNKV
+229 EANNHFSKV
-238 QEGLQKLKIP
+238 EEGLKKLEIP
-248 YSVTPN
+248 YLVQPN

-259 DYYVQTTFEFTTKS
+259 DYYVQTTFEFSTES

-297 ETPGVGFALGL
+297 ATPGVGFALGL

-323 QEQLLQ
+323 PEQLLQ
-329 IYVVDTT
+329 VYVIDTT
-336 GGENSLIITDQLRQK
+336 GGENSLVITDQLRQN

-381 IGEDEVEK
+381 VGEDEVEK

-405 IASDSIIANLEKRLG
+405 IASDSIIANLEKRL

>member
-28 DLFAKIVSRSGYAE
+28 DLFAEIVSSAGYAE
-42 IVPPMF
+42 IVLPMF
-48 EHIEV
+48 EHVEV

-68 YNFEDKGGRNIA
+68 YDFEDKGGRNIA

-89 VRSYAEHRPSLP
+89 VRAYAEHRPSLP
-101 WKVWYAGPN
+101 WKVWYSGPN

-124 DQVGVEALGADD
+124 DQVGIEALGADD

-152 ALGLKQVNLL
+152 ALGLKQVNLS
-162 LNSVGTIQDRTR
+162 LNSVGTLQDRII
-174 YVEALRGYLE
+174 YIEALSEYLE
-184 KRKGDLSTEMQETL
+184 KQKGFLSTEAQETL
-198 VSNPLRVLDSKRTED
+198 SSNPLRVLDSKRAED
-213 IEVVSEAP
+213 IEVVSQAP
-221 SILEHLSV
+221 SILEYLSE
-229 EANSHFNKV
+229 EANNHFSKV
-238 QEGLQKLKIP
+238 EEGLKKLEIP
-248 YSVTPN
+248 YLVKPN

-259 DYYVQTTFEFTTKS
+259 DYYVQTTFEFSTES

-297 ETPGVGFALGL
+297 ATPGVGFALGL

-323 QEQLLQ
+323 PEQLLQ
-329 IYVVDTT
+329 VYVIDTT
-336 GGENSLIITDQLRQK
+336 GGENSLIITDQLRQN

-381 IGEDEVEK
+381 VGEDEVEK

-405 IASDSIIANLEKRLG
+405 IASDSIIANLEKRL

>member
-28 DLFAKIVSRSGYAE
+28 DLFAEIVSSAGYAE
-42 IVPPMF
+42 IVLPMF
-48 EHIEV
+48 EHVEV

-68 YNFEDKGGRNIA
+68 YDFEDKGGRNIA

-89 VRSYAEHRPSLP
+89 VRAYAEHRPSLP

-124 DQVGVEALGADD
+124 DQVGIEALGADD

-146 AWRFYE
+146 AWRFYK
-152 ALGLKQVNLL
+152 ALGLKQVNLS
-162 LNSVGTIQDRTR
+162 LNSVGTLQDRII
-174 YVEALRGYLE
+174 YIEALSEYLE
-184 KRKGDLSTEMQETL
+184 KQKGFLSTEAQETL
-198 VSNPLRVLDSKRTED
+198 SSNPLRVLDSKRAED
-213 IEVVSEAP
+213 IEVVSQAP
-221 SILEHLSV
+221 SILEHLSE
-229 EANSHFNKV
+229 EANNHFSKV
-238 QEGLQKLKIP
+238 EEGLKKLEIP
-248 YSVTPN
+248 YLVQPN

-259 DYYVQTTFEFTTKS
+259 DYYVQTTFEFSTES

-297 ETPGVGFALGL
+297 ATPGVGFALGL

-323 QEQLLQ
+323 PEQLLQ
-329 IYVVDTT
+329 VYVIDTT
-336 GGENSLIITDQLRQK
+336 GGENSLVITDQLRQN

-381 IGEDEVEK
+381 VGEDEVEK

-405 IASDSIIANLEKRLG
+405 IASDSIIANLEKRL

>member
-28 DLFAKIVSRSGYAE
+28 DLFAEIVSSAGYAE
-42 IVPPMF
+42 IVLPMF
-48 EHIEV
+48 EHVEV

-68 YNFEDKGGRNIA
+68 YDFEDKGGRNIA

-89 VRSYAEHRPSLP
+89 VRAYAEHRPSLP

-124 DQVGVEALGADD
+124 DQVGIEALGADD

-152 ALGLKQVNLL
+152 ALGLKQVNLS
-162 LNSVGTIQDRTR
+162 LNSVGSLQDRIV
-174 YVEALRGYLE
+174 YIEALSEYLE
-184 KRKGDLSTEMQETL
+184 KQKGFLSTEAQETL
-198 VSNPLRVLDSKRTED
+198 SSNPLRVLDSKRAED
-213 IEVVSEAP
+213 IEVVSQAP
-221 SILEHLSV
+221 SILEHLSE
-229 EANSHFNKV
+229 EANNHFSKV
-238 QEGLQKLKIP
+238 EEGLKKLEIP
-248 YSVTPN
+248 YLVQPN

-259 DYYVQTTFEFTTKS
+259 DYYVQTTFEFSTES

-297 ETPGVGFALGL
+297 ATPGVGFALGL

-323 QEQLLQ
+323 PEQLLQ
-329 IYVVDTT
+329 VYVIDTT
-336 GGENSLIITDQLRQK
+336 GGENSLVITDQLRQN

-381 IGEDEVEK
+381 VGEDEVEK

-405 IASDSIIANLEKRLG
+405 IASDSIIANLEKRL